1 MYWRNSYVLHIA
13 NWHKKFTL
21 MLLLQNLNSIA
32 DIINICGWEL
42 LQVCKDCRRVTEWQV
57 PKEGTDRDV
66 GLHSLCITWLEK
78 CYNEVYL
85 LKSSVIFINGCTGG
99 GPQKKNYFSV
109 NRLLMKP
116 LFHHWV
122 CHEWIIIKI
131 IEYVITQWINS
142 PALFWGVA
150 SCGE

>member
-21 MLLLQNLNSIA
+21 MLLLQNLSSIA

-85 LKSSVIFINGCTGG
+85 LKSSLIFINGCTGG
-99 GPQKKNYFSV
+99 GPQKKSYFSV
-109 NRLLMKP
+109 NRLLMKTC
-116 LFHHWV
+116 FTTG
-122 CHEWIIIKI
+122 
-131 IEYVITQWINS
+131 YVMSGLSLKSVNMSSQWINS